1 MIAKSRPGAANVELR
16 REGRVEAKRTDSCA
30 AGTPKCLETC
40 GVRFIACVN
49 RTAMYL
55 LNLKRG
61 IKNHESGESIEVDEL
76 DAQILLDDMVE
87 KLVEPA
93 LVQLLDE

>member
-1 MIAKSRPGAANVELR
+1 
-16 REGRVEAKRTDSCA
+16 
-30 AGTPKCLETC
+30 
-40 GVRFIACVN
+40 
-49 RTAMYL
+49 MYL